1 MTIPVNIKD
10 SIRQGGVLSVIQY
23 ALIMDEIN
31 KEIQKHKLG
40 PKFDNLQQSTGCLLW
55 MDDVALV
62 SSDTDELQA
71 MLNITHDIASRYH
84 IEFGEAKSKI
94 LKIGKGQHQPDMFL
108 GNMKL
113 EYTNTYKYLGETLNH
128 KGNMENHIPEIKR
141 KTEAA
146 YQTILTI
153 LGNQHFNNLQM
164 ETAWKLIET
173 CIQPII
179 TYGGE
184 SWKLN
189 KKENKMINQIQENII
204 CRILM
209 VPQSTPI
216 GPLYTES
223 GLLDITTITTK
234 NRINMEKRL
243 LKQPNSM
250 TTKVMNNNEKG
261 SWKDTTNN
269 ILNRNTNDTQTPTPN
284 EIVKRFQE
292 TINQKAE
299 GKTKTQYLFKNTQWQ
314 AGKRK
319 PYMNKLNRMETSII
333 FKTRTRM
340 LDIKANFK
348 NKYQQQKC
356 RMCNEPI
363 ETQEHILET
372 CPGLHTTNKTKVY
385 KNEIFD
391 EDTNNLKLTTA
402 KITQT
407 MAKLNRNNNHTQ
419 STDPNNV

>member
-1 MTIPVNIKD
+1 MN
-10 SIRQGGVLSVIQY
+10 G
-23 ALIMDEIN
+23 
-31 KEIQKHKLG
+31 
-40 PKFDNLQQSTGCLLW
+40 
-55 MDDVALV
+55 
-62 SSDTDELQA
+62 
-71 MLNITHDIASRYH
+71 
-84 IEFGEAKSKI
+84 
-94 LKIGKGQHQPDMFL
+94 
-108 GNMKL
+108 
-113 EYTNTYKYLGETLNH
+113 
-128 KGNMENHIPEIKR
+128 
-141 KTEAA
+141 
-146 YQTILTI
+146 
-153 LGNQHFNNLQM
+153 
-164 ETAWKLIET
+164 
-173 CIQPII
+173 
-179 TYGGE
+179 
-184 SWKLN
+184 
-189 KKENKMINQIQENII
+189 
-204 CRILM
+204 
-209 VPQSTPI
+209 
-216 GPLYTES
+216 
-223 GLLDITTITTK
+223 
-234 NRINMEKRL
+234 
-243 LKQPNSM
+243 

-284 EIVKRFQE
+284 GIVKRFQE
-292 TINQKAE
+292 TINKKAE

-356 RMCNEPI
+356 RMCNKPI

-407 MAKLNRNNNHTQ
+407 MAQLNQNNNHTQ